1 MDFDNL
7 KEKFVYYLDKGIVQD
22 IYMSRLSYSLLM
34 SIGKYGKQLEGTPY
48 VLFFQNLQMILSDHL
63 IVHITKLFEPI
74 DKRYEVI
81 SVPTTLQLIS
91 ENVDNLEIIERPLVC
106 QHLAKLGI
114 HFNSSWS
121 ITSAELNGIIVD
133 HFRST
138 MPSLDNSNSLLAL
151 KVIRDKRIAH
161 RELKDISGFPTTS
174 FSDAYNLITYAQNF
188 VIVVGTAY
196 TSTVHGFVNE
206 DFFLGEDAERSSL
219 SLKNIVND
227 LLKISEE
234 FVA

>member
-81 SVPTTLQLIS
+81 SVPTTLQIIS

-106 QHLAKLGI
+106 QHLANLGI
-114 HFNSSWS
+114 LLNNSWS
-121 ITSAELNGIIVD
+121 ITSAELNRIIVD
-133 HFRST
+133 HFQST

-161 RELKDISGFPTTS
+161 RELMDISGSPTTS
-174 FSDAYNLITYAQNF
+174 FRDAYNLITYAQNF

-196 TSTVHGFVNE
+196 TSTVHGFINE

-219 SLKNIVND
+219 SLKNIIND